1 MKENSKDSKYCSEE
15 CKKKDEITIMKDE
28 LNLMVNELNT
38 YYHHVNKNNITTTL
52 AYSDELIYEFEL
64 FKKKYGY
71 PYDKNIDD

>member
-1 MKENSKDSKYCSEE
+1 
-15 CKKKDEITIMKDE
+15 MKDE
-28 LNLMVNELNT
+28 LNLMVNELNK